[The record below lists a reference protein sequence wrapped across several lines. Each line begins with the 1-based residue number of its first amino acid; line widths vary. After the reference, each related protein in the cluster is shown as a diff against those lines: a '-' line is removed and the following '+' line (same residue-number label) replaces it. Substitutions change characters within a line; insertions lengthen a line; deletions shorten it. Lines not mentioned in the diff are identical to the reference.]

1 MRKLTR
7 KINVGGVE
15 IGGGAQIPVQSMLT
29 VPLEN
34 TSAAAEQ
41 ISALARAGCDIVRAA
56 VPSEAAAEGLEVVRK
71 TSPLPIVADI
81 HFDWRLAI
89 AAVRAGADKIRVNP
103 GNIGGRENVQK
114 VAQSCLAAGIP
125 IRVGVNSGSVP
136 KDILEEFGG
145 QNSPQ
150 ALVKTALR
158 ELETLA
164 DCGFFDVCLSVKS
177 SSVPVMIESY
187 RLLSSQTK
195 SPLQLGVTEAGGR
208 ENGVI
213 ASSVGIGALL
223 ADGIGDTI
231 RVSLTADPVYEVKA
245 GISILRA
252 LGLREGG
259 FHVISCPTCGR
270 TVCDVIGLAE
280 TVEQKLSELPQPK
293 KTVEVAVMGCAVN
306 GPGEAKRADFGAACG
321 DGMAVLFR
329 SGEIV
334 GRCREDEIVQKLI
347 DFAQEAE

>member
-7 KINVGGVE
+7 KINVGSVP
-15 IGGGAQIPVQSMLT
+15 IGGDSPISVQSMLT

-34 TSAAAEQ
+34 TAAASEQ

-56 VPSEAAAEGLEVVRK
+56 VPSDAAAEALASVKK
-71 TSPLPIVADI
+71 TSALPIVADI

-103 GNIGGRENVQK
+103 GNIGGQENVKK
-114 VAQSCLAAGIP
+114 VAQSCRAAGIP
-125 IRVGVNSGSVP
+125 IRVGVNGGSVP
-136 KDILEEFGG
+136 KDILDAFGG
-145 QNSPQ
+145 EITPQ
-150 ALVKTALR
+150 ALVKIALR

-187 RLLSSQTK
+187 RLLSAQTDA
-195 SPLQLGVTEAGGR
+195 PLHLGVTEAGGR

-245 GISILRA
+245 GLSILHA

-259 FHVISCPTCGR
+259 FRVISCPTCGR
-270 TVCDVIGLAE
+270 TRCDVIGLAE
-280 TVEQKLSELPQPK
+280 AVEQKLSELPQPK
-293 KTVEVAVMGCAVN
+293 NTIEVAVMGCAVN
-306 GPGEAKRADFGAACG
+306 GPGEAKHAAFGAACG

-329 SGEIV
+329 ERELV
-334 GRCREDEIVQKLI
+334 GQCREDEIVQRI
-347 DFAQEAE
+347 IAFAQEAQ